1 MRINKFF
8 VGLLVLG
15 LAVGVVGTVALATPG
30 NGYAYGNHPSDE
42 ATDAVSWTIRG
53 FIELTIE
60 DDSFDFGVIDAGV
73 DSVSEEDAN
82 TLHVFSN
89 TEWELTYSVG
99 GQGSSHLSVSLSSDE
114 GEGNGDITVGYS
126 LDDLR
131 SMDPGDYTATVIY
144 TATAK

>member
-15 LAVGVVGTVALATPG
+15 LAVSVIGAVALADPG
-30 NGYAYGNHPSDE
+30 NGNGNNDSDT
-42 ATDAVSWTIRG
+42 ATDTVSWSIG
-53 FIELTIE
+53 SFIELTI
-60 DDSFDFGVIDAGV
+60 DDESFDFGEIDAGV
-73 DSVSEEDAN
+73 DSVTEEDAN

-89 TEWELTYSVG
+89 IQWELTYTVN
-99 GQGSSHLSVSLSSDE
+99 GQGSDHLSVDLSSN
-114 GEGNGDITVGYS
+114 EGNGNEDITVGYG

-131 SMDPGDYTATVIY
+131 SLNPGDYTATVIY